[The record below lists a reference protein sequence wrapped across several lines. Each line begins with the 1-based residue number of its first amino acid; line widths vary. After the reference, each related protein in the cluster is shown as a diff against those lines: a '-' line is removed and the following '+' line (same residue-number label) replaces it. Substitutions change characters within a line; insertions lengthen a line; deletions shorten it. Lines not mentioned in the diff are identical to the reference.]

1 MKFFFVVR
9 PLDAQTCG
17 DSKMVKKAHLITHL
31 GAAGMLALSLTACGP
46 RVVQDADPAA
56 LIGEAWTAYRL
67 SEFQNAALA
76 FDAARN
82 AAIPGS
88 DEWAMATYGLGT
100 TWDLRRPGE
109 DPRKATALYQEILG
123 TAPQSPIIP
132 WTELALARQKH
143 LVPVGQ
149 EPDYDAV
156 NKAYQHIIDQFPG
169 HLAAKEA
176 FLYLQ
181 SIQLAKLE
189 PVSTQA
195 AVEKLLDFVAHEK
208 KEFLSPAWSLL
219 AVAYTTLGDQ
229 EKRLEAEINSFE
241 TTEVDPSDPF
251 IEFAWAYWNL
261 ATIAEFEV
269 GDFDLARHYY
279 NLLLEKYPT
288 DIRVYGCKQALR
300 RMDALEA
307 SIRAEEEAPQP

>member
-1 MKFFFVVR
+1 MANR
-9 PLDAQTCG
+9 TTQAARML
-17 DSKMVKKAHLITHL
+17 L
-31 GAAGMLALSLTACGP
+31 AGMLAMGLGACA
-46 RVVQDADPAA
+46 REDARRGDAAA
-56 LIGEAWTAYRL
+56 LIGEGWTAYRL

-76 FDAARN
+76 FESAREQ
-82 AAIPGS
+82 ADRGS
-88 DEWAMATYGLGT
+88 DEWAMATYGLAT

-109 DPRKATALYQEILG
+109 DPQKATGYYKEILAS
-123 TAPQSPIIP
+123 APSSPMVP

-143 LVPVGQ
+143 LVPVGV
-149 EPDYDAV
+149 EPDYAAV
-156 NKAYQHIIDQFPG
+156 NAAYRHIMETFPG

-189 PVSTQA
+189 PKSTRA
-195 AVEKLLDFVAHEK
+195 AAEKLQEFAAREK

-219 AVAYTTLGDQ
+219 AVAYNTLNEQ
-229 EKRLEAEINSFE
+229 ERRLQAEQTSFE
-241 TTEVDPSDPF
+241 TTEVDPSDPY

-269 GDFDLARHYY
+269 GDFALARTYY

-288 DIRVYGCKQALR
+288 DIRVYGCKQALE

-307 SIRAEEEAPQP
+307 KIRAEEEVL

>member
-1 MKFFFVVR
+1 MANRTSQVAVI
-9 PLDAQTCG
+9 L
-17 DSKMVKKAHLITHL
+17 L
-31 GAAGMLALSLTACGP
+31 AGFWACGLAACAKKTAGGG
-46 RVVQDADPAA
+46 DAAA
-56 LIGEAWTAYRL
+56 LIGEGWTKYRL
-67 SEFQNAALA
+67 SEFHDAQLA
-76 FDAARN
+76 FEGACAS
-82 AAIPGS
+82 APKGS
-88 DEWAMATYGLGT
+88 DAWAMATYGLAT

-109 DPRKATALYQEILG
+109 DPKLATQLYKEILAG
-123 TAPQSPIIP
+123 TPKSPMLP

-149 EPDYDAV
+149 EPDYAAV
-156 NKAYQHIIDQFPG
+156 NKAYQHIRDKFPG

-181 SIQLAKLE
+181 SIQLAKLD
-189 PVSTQA
+189 PKSSQA
-195 AVEKLLDFVAHEK
+195 AVNKLLDFVAHEK

-219 AVAYTTLGDQ
+219 AVGYTTLGDQ
-229 EKRLEAEINSFE
+229 EKRLEAEQKSFE

-269 GDFDLARHYY
+269 GDFDLARQYY
-279 NLLLEKYPT
+279 RLLIEKYPK
-288 DIRVYGCKQALR
+288 DKRVYGCKQALA

-307 SIRAEEEAPQP
+307 KIRAEEGI

>member
-1 MKFFFVVR
+1 MANWTTRAAGLLLAGLLAGGFS
-9 PLDAQTCG
+9 ACA
-17 DSKMVKKAHLITHL
+17 KKANR
-31 GAAGMLALSLTACGP
+31 AG
-46 RVVQDADPAA
+46 DAAA
-56 LIGEAWTAYRL
+56 LIGDGWTAYRL

-76 FDAARN
+76 FEAAR
-82 AAIPGS
+82 AAAEKGS
-88 DEWAMATYGLGT
+88 DEWAMATYGLAT

-109 DPRKATALYQEILG
+109 NPELATELYREILAA
-123 TAPQSPIIP
+123 APEGSMAP
-132 WTELALARQKH
+132 WTELALARQQH

-149 EPDYDAV
+149 DPDYAAV
-156 NKAYQHIIDQFPG
+156 NAAYRHIMEKFPG

-189 PVSTQA
+189 PKSTREA
-195 AVEKLLDFVAHEK
+195 EKKLLEFARREQ
-208 KEFLSPAWSLL
+208 KEFVSPAWSLL
-219 AVAYTTLGDQ
+219 AVAYNTLNEQ
-229 EKRLEAEINSFE
+229 EQRLQAEKTSFD
-241 TTEVDPSDPF
+241 TTEVDPSDPY

-269 GDFDLARHYY
+269 GDFALARHYY

-288 DIRVYGCKQALR
+288 DIRVYGCKQALE

-307 SIRAEEEAPQP
+307 RIRAEEEAL

>member
-1 MKFFFVVR
+1 MANWTTRAAGLLLAGLLAGGFS
-9 PLDAQTCG
+9 ACA
-17 DSKMVKKAHLITHL
+17 KKASR
-31 GAAGMLALSLTACGP
+31 AG
-46 RVVQDADPAA
+46 DAAA
-56 LIGEAWTAYRL
+56 LIGDGWTAYRL

-76 FDAARN
+76 FEAAR
-82 AAIPGS
+82 AAAEKGS
-88 DEWAMATYGLGT
+88 DEWAMATYGLAT

-109 DPRKATALYQEILG
+109 NPELATELYREILAA
-123 TAPQSPIIP
+123 APEGSMAP
-132 WTELALARQKH
+132 WTELALARQQH

-149 EPDYDAV
+149 DPDYEAV
-156 NKAYQHIIDQFPG
+156 NAAYRHIMEKFPG

-189 PVSTQA
+189 PKSTREA
-195 AVEKLLDFVAHEK
+195 EKKLLEFARREQ
-208 KEFLSPAWSLL
+208 KEFVSPAWSLL
-219 AVAYTTLGDQ
+219 AVAYNTLNEQ
-229 EKRLEAEINSFE
+229 EQRLQAEKTSFD
-241 TTEVDPSDPF
+241 TTEVDPSDPY

-269 GDFDLARHYY
+269 GDFDLARTYY

-288 DIRVYGCKQALR
+288 DIRVYGCKQALE

-307 SIRAEEEAPQP
+307 KIRAEEEVL

>member
-1 MKFFFVVR
+1 MANWTTQAAG
-9 PLDAQTCG
+9 LLLAGLLAGGLSACA
-17 DSKMVKKAHLITHL
+17 KKADR
-31 GAAGMLALSLTACGP
+31 AG
-46 RVVQDADPAA
+46 DAAA
-56 LIGEAWTAYRL
+56 LIGDGWTAYRL

-76 FDAARN
+76 FEGAR
-82 AAIPGS
+82 AGAEPGS
-88 DEWAMATYGLGT
+88 DEWAMATYGLAT

-109 DPRKATALYQEILG
+109 NPKLATELYREILAA
-123 TAPQSPIIP
+123 APEGPMAP
-132 WTELALARQKH
+132 WTELALARQQH

-149 EPDYDAV
+149 EPDYAAV
-156 NKAYQHIIDQFPG
+156 NKAYQHIMEKFPG

-189 PVSTQA
+189 PKTSREA
-195 AVEKLLDFVAHEK
+195 AAKLLDFATREQ

-219 AVAYTTLGDQ
+219 AVAYNTLNEQ
-229 EKRLEAEINSFE
+229 EQRLHAEKTSFE

-269 GDFDLARHYY
+269 GDFALARTYY

-288 DIRVYGCKQALR
+288 DIRVYGCKQALE

-307 SIRAEEEAPQP
+307 KIRAEEEVL